1 MTQPNFRRFSSRRRS
16 HSSLGHWG
24 RAACDVVDADHGP
37 LARSSTLGRY
47 RILELLG
54 QGGMGTVYRAE
65 DTFLQRQLAIKV
77 LDRGNMDDA
86 EAVRR
91 FLLEAQTMAQLDHPN
106 VVHLFDAGTED
117 KYCYLVM
124 ELIDGADG
132 EALLANGPLDWR
144 AATEMIADACRG
156 LAHAHAAG
164 MIHRDI
170 KPGNILRGTDGVSH
184 LSDFG
189 LVKMLTD
196 HWPVTMPHA
205 VIGTPDFMSP
215 EQFFGERVGPASDI
229 YSLGAT
235 YFALLT
241 GHAPFE
247 SAQNL
252 HELAEAHRSWRVP
265 DPRTLNP
272 AVPAAC
278 VAIIHRAMA
287 KPPTERYLSAR
298 EMLADL
304 EALLQQPFGSPGAP
318 RPSHKPLVLAV
329 AGGFL
334 VGLILLGI
342 IEWYLLG
349 LPQALPP
356 HGRAP
361 ITQGPTATLHLD
373 GTDLQTDL
381 VTLARPYVGQRVT
394 VTLCVRS
401 IGRDRRDTIYLNPQ
415 TDWRDPRCLPVII
428 RPELRKNAAWAEI
441 VNFPQQ
447 FVNKIVS
454 VTGEVVRHPNSAGAL
469 ALQPD
474 SPVDLRVIEP

>member
-16 HSSLGHWG
+16 HSSLDHWG
-24 RAACDVVDADHGP
+24 RAACDVVELDHAP
-37 LARSSTLGRY
+37 LARGSTLGRY

-65 DTFLQRQLAIKV
+65 DTFLHRQLAIKV
-77 LDRGNMDDA
+77 LDRANMDDA

-272 AVPAAC
+272 AVPRRVRGDHPAGDGQAT
-278 VAIIHRAMA
+278 HRA
-287 KPPTERYLSAR
+287 LSIRPRNAGGSR
-298 EMLADL
+298 STLAT
-304 EALLQQPFGSPGAP
+304 AP
-318 RPSHKPLVLAV
+318 RQPSCPA
-329 AGGFL
+329 
-334 VGLILLGI
+334 
-342 IEWYLLG
+342 
-349 LPQALPP
+349 PQ
-356 HGRAP
+356 
-361 ITQGPTATLHLD
+361 
-373 GTDLQTDL
+373 
-381 VTLARPYVGQRVT
+381 
-394 VTLCVRS
+394 
-401 IGRDRRDTIYLNPQ
+401 PQ
-415 TDWRDPRCLPVII
+415 TAGTGGGKRFSRRADPAGDHR
-428 RPELRKNAAWAEI
+428 
-441 VNFPQQ
+441 
-447 FVNKIVS
+447 
-454 VTGEVVRHPNSAGAL
+454 VVSAGAAANAAAARARPDHARADSASPPRRHRPADRPRHPGPALCRSAGHGHALRPLHRQRSSGHDLSQL
-469 ALQPD
+469 AGRLARSSLSAGD
-474 SPVDLRVIEP
+474 SHA